1 MICQKEEKKEE
12 KKEEETEE
20 KKEEQKEKKEEE
32 EEEKKE
38 EKKEGEGKR
47 RRNAKTGFRNCLS
60 QILSLD
66 ESTKLSPKY
75 RAI

>member
-1 MICQKEEKKEE
+1 MICQKEEEE
-12 KKEEETEE
+12 
-20 KKEEQKEKKEEE
+20 
-32 EEEKKE
+32 KE

-47 RRNAKTGFRNCLS
+47 RRNAKTGLRNCLS

-75 RAI
+75 RAM